1 MASFKQ
7 HISGGFITGVVSAGI
22 ALTAYGVSIY
32 QAGITFIFAALGS
45 VLPDIDCDTSTP
57 LKFLFGYIGII
68 LPVVTLHYLY
78 ADATMET
85 TILFIVFG
93 YIFIKDFIS
102 ILFLKFTI
110 HRGIIH
116 SIPMAI
122 IAAQLTF
129 LLFFDSALKIRI
141 VFSIACLFGFLT
153 HLLMDEIWSI
163 DLLGANIKKSFGS
176 AFTLKGESILKTI
189 LAYTAIIGLGYIIY
203 LQLSLGQLG
212 Q

>member
-57 LKFLFGYIGII
+57 LKFLLGYIGII
-68 LPVVTLHYLY
+68 LPVVILHYLY
-78 ADATMET
+78 VDATMET

-102 ILFLKFTI
+102 ILGMFQF
-110 HRGIIH
+110 
-116 SIPMAI
+116 
-122 IAAQLTF
+122 
-129 LLFFDSALKIRI
+129 
-141 VFSIACLFGFLT
+141 
-153 HLLMDEIWSI
+153 
-163 DLLGANIKKSFGS
+163 
-176 AFTLKGESILKTI
+176 
-189 LAYTAIIGLGYIIY
+189 
-203 LQLSLGQLG
+203 
-212 Q
+212 